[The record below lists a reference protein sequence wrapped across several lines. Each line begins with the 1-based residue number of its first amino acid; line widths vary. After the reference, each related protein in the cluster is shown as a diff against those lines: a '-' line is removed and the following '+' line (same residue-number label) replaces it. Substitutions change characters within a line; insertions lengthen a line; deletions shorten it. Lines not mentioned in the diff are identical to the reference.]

1 MKVTIYEIARR
12 GGVSISTA
20 SKALND
26 RKDVGDRTKEKI
38 RRIAE
43 ELNYEPSH
51 FARALAMRKTEN
63 VGVITGRFFHS
74 PVITNPFYSRIIEGI
89 EDYLLERNLS
99 LVTSIVRK
107 DQIDNLEL
115 PKILKEKSVDGIV
128 LLGHMPEQYVEKV
141 ASRGIPAVMVDNQIN
156 SMKLDAVVADNEGG
170 TYAAVTQLI
179 KSGHKRIAY
188 LARSEKRY
196 SFSQRCE
203 GYKRA
208 LRDNGL
214 PVDEKMIIFGREDE
228 TEADPTGYN
237 WMKPI
242 LEGRNR
248 PDAMVM
254 CNDVNA
260 ILAINMLKSTGLSVP
275 DDVSVVGFDNI
286 ELSEHFIPSISTVNI
301 NKEEMGKKAVELL
314 LDAVAGKST
323 GPSTVI
329 MPSEYI
335 QRNSVKSRA

>member
-26 RKDVGDRTKEKI
+26 RKDVGDKTKEKI
-38 RRIAE
+38 RRIAK

-63 VGVITGRFFHS
+63 VGVITGRYFRS

-89 EDYLLERNLS
+89 EDCLMERNLS

-107 DQIDNLEL
+107 EQIDNLEM
-115 PKILKEKSVDGIV
+115 PKILKEKSVDGVV
-128 LLGHMPEQYVEKV
+128 LLGHMPEQYVAKV
-141 ASRGIPAVMVDNQIN
+141 ISSGIPAVMVDNQIQGIN
-156 SMKLDAVVADNEGG
+156 LDAVVADNEGG
-170 TYAAVTQLI
+170 VYSAVTDLI
-179 KSGHKRIAY
+179 RLGHKKIAY
-188 LARSEKRY
+188 LSRSDKRY
-196 SFSQRCE
+196 SFNQRCD
-203 GYKRA
+203 GYKKA
-208 LRDNGL
+208 LKDNGIEIN
-214 PVDEKMIIFGREDE
+214 EKFIIFGKEDE
-228 TEADPTGYN
+228 TETDPTGYN
-237 WMKPI
+237 WMKKI
-242 LEGRNR
+242 FEGNDR

-260 ILAINMLKSTGLSVP
+260 ILAINMLKDMGLSVP
-275 DDVSVVGFDNI
+275 DDISVVGFDNI

-314 LDAVAGKST
+314 LANIEGKST
-323 GPSTVI
+323 SPVI
-329 MPSEYI
+329 IKMNAEYI
-335 QRNSVKSRA
+335 RRSSVKNRY